1 MKIIY
6 SAWLRDEVGIG
17 EEVIALPADVT
28 NVGMLL
34 KWLAGRGHQYEN
46 AFEFIEVVK
55 VAVNRVYVDND
66 YPVVDDDEVIFSPP
80 IAGG

>member
-17 EEVIALPADVT
+17 EEVVELPVDVT
-28 NVGMLL
+28 DVGMLL
-34 KWLAGRGHQYEN
+34 KWLAGRGHQYEC

-66 YPVVDDDEVIFSPP
+66 CPLVDDDEVALFPP